1 MSNFDFSNLS
11 SNNNNNDDK
20 DLLTKVK
27 EIATVIV
34 DNVIKYSKLAYNT
47 ASPILR
53 EKSGELAVSTKKI
66 SKKMLDKRNQKQK
79 ENKVY
84 LKYKTI
90 NKIYNDYEEAILKLE
105 NEVKEANKKDKKE
118 KEQTKDK
125 SAVASILLI
134 AVIALVIIFKFI
146 ISNLLSIVLILLA
159 FVPLLLISKEKW
171 IIKNNKAKLDKVAI
185 FRPDLQNIFEKMAL
199 YIADEELYGFIKYY
213 QTELINLETFL
224 NIKLDAN
231 QIELSE
237 DKEDGELHLAL
248 ANIAVNQNSK
258 VYTNTLDDVDMNKFS
273 IAAKANYLID
283 VRDVNKTM
291 LILFDNWI
299 TDYLKIGKAI
309 DIKERIELL
318 GYLSFFKTVEEAEE
332 VDLSRFSKKGK
343 QIINKLRQD
352 DVKGKLGMYVHDAF
366 AEGIVENKYFIK
378 IRMVLQ
384 NTNKAKA
391 KSLLNE
397 IGLITGITPSIIDGE
412 NDKTIYL
419 KFKYKVNV
427 KSKEFRFGDL
437 VAQASRG
444 IINLGANDGG
454 DYVVKYPRK
463 DSPFFVLIGGL
474 SRSGKSTFATR
485 FITTA
490 LYQKIDDKPEN
501 IYDYE
506 HVFIASVKMIDD
518 YYPLKWNK
526 KGMFLTDN
534 PVEVYKMLQL
544 VDKLARERV
553 ATFQKMSCVNIA
565 DYNRVSKNQMGK
577 ILVVLDEYKNTLKK
591 AKRLGAVEIDG
602 VKIKDLSRAIEDLAT
617 TIASEHGSRGV
628 NLIVITQAFSKGK
641 DSGDDGVGVIANSL
655 DSKFLGY
662 ADKNVWDSQ
671 EPSREMS
678 KYLQNKK
685 GERRGLF
692 FVNAEEFIQA
702 NSDEVEVDEIAGFTE
717 VRTHFIKTKEIA
729 DNFDRYFETN
739 KKYGH
744 LIKDVDGD
752 EQLDNIIAD
761 KSDSG
766 EVLEDKE
773 KEEKAE
779 ESKTIEDFDFDDFN
793 L

>member
-11 SNNNNNDDK
+11 SNNNNNNDDK
-20 DLLTKVK
+20 DLLTRAK
-27 EIATVIV
+27 EIATVIL
-34 DNVIKYSKLAYNT
+34 DNVVKYSKLAYNT
-47 ASPILR
+47 ASPILK
-53 EKSGELAVSTKKI
+53 EKSRQLAKGTKKV
-66 SKKMLDKRNQKQK
+66 SNKMSDKHNQKQK
-79 ENKVY
+79 EKKVY

-90 NKIYNDYEEAILKLE
+90 NKIYDDYEEAILNLE
-105 NEVKEANKKDKKE
+105 NEVKKANKKEKKE
-118 KEQTKDK
+118 KNQEQTNDK
-125 SAVASILLI
+125 SSIALILLI
-134 AVIALVIIFKFI
+134 AVISLIIIFKFI
-146 ISNLLSIVLILLA
+146 VSNLFLILLILIA
-159 FVPLLLISKEKW
+159 FAPLVNVFKERW

-185 FRPDLQNIFEKMAL
+185 FRPDLIKIFEKMAL
-199 YIADEELYGFIKYY
+199 YIADDELYDFIKYY

-231 QIELSE
+231 EIVLSE
-237 DKEDGELHLAL
+237 DKEDGELHLAV

-258 VYTNTLDDVDMNKFS
+258 VFADKLDDVDMNRFS
-273 IAAKANYLID
+273 IATKANYLID
-283 VRDVNKTM
+283 VRAVNKTM

-309 DIKERIELL
+309 DIADRIEEL
-318 GYLSFFKTVEEAEE
+318 GYLSFFETVEKSEE

-352 DVKGKLGMYVHDAF
+352 DVKEKLGMYVHDAF
-366 AEGIVENKYFIK
+366 AEGITENKYFIK
-378 IRMVLQ
+378 IRMILQ

-397 IGLITGITPSIIDGE
+397 IGLITSITPSLIDGE

-437 VAQASRG
+437 VAQANKG

-490 LYQKIDDKPEN
+490 LYQKVDNNSRN

-591 AKRLGAVEIDG
+591 AKRLGVVEIDG
-602 VKIKDLSRAIEDLAT
+602 VKIKDLSKAIEDLAT

-671 EPSREMS
+671 DPSREMS

-692 FVNAEEFIQA
+692 FVNAEEFVQA
-702 NSDEVEVDEIAGFTE
+702 NQDEVEVDEIAGFTE

-744 LIKDVDGD
+744 LIKNVDGE

-761 KSDSG
+761 NSESE
-766 EVLEDKE
+766 EVLEE
-773 KEEKAE
+773 KTEEP
-779 ESKTIEDFDFDDFN
+779 KTIEDFDFEDFN

>member
-20 DLLTKVK
+20 DLLTKAR

-53 EKSGELAVSTKKI
+53 EKSGELAVSTKNI
-66 SKKMLDKRNQKQK
+66 SKKMLSKYEQKQK
-79 ENKVY
+79 EKKVY

-90 NKIYNDYEEAILKLE
+90 NKIYDDYKDSILDLE
-105 NEVKEANKKDKKE
+105 NEIKEANKQGSKVKNQ
-118 KEQTKDK
+118 EQSKDK
-125 SAVASILLI
+125 SAIAVILLI
-134 AVIALVIIFKFI
+134 AVIALVIIFKFLV
-146 ISNLLSIVLILLA
+146 SNLFAIILILIA
-159 FVPLLLISKEKW
+159 FSPLFKMLTDRFV
-171 IIKNNKAKLDKVAI
+171 IKSNKQKLDKVAI
-185 FRPDLQNIFEKMAL
+185 FRPDLKRIFEKMAL
-199 YIADEELYGFIKYY
+199 YINDDDLIDFIKYY
-213 QTELINLETFL
+213 QTELVNLETFL

-231 QIELSE
+231 QIDLTE
-237 DKEDGELHLAL
+237 DVDDGELMLSL
-248 ANIAVNQNSK
+248 GNIAVNQDSK
-258 VYTNTLDDVDMNKFS
+258 VIAETLDDVDMNRFN
-273 IAAKANYLID
+273 IIPQANYLIKD
-283 VRDVNKTM
+283 NNI

-299 TDYLKIGKAI
+299 TDYLKIDKAI
-309 DIKERIELL
+309 NIKERIELL
-318 GYLSFFKTVEEAEE
+318 GYLDFFENVEDAEE
-332 VDLSRFSKKGK
+332 VDLSRFSQKGK

-352 DVKGKLGMYVHDAF
+352 DVKEKLGMYVHDAF

-419 KFKYKVNV
+419 KFKYKVDV
-427 KSKEFRFGDL
+427 KSKEFRFDDL
-437 VAQASRG
+437 VAQASKG

-454 DYVVKYPRK
+454 DYIVKYPRK

-490 LYQKIDDKPEN
+490 LYQKVDNNPRN

-553 ATFQKMSCVNIA
+553 SVFQMKSCVNIA
-565 DYNRVSKNQMGK
+565 DYNRVSENQMGK

-591 AKRLGAVEIDG
+591 AKRLGTVEIDG
-602 VKIKDLSRAIEDLAT
+602 IKIKDLSKAIEDLAT

-662 ADKNVWDSQ
+662 ADRNVWDSQ
-671 EPSREMS
+671 DPSREMS

-692 FVNAEEFIQA
+692 FVNAEEFVQA
-702 NSDEVEVDEIAGFTE
+702 NQDEVEVDEIAGFTE

-766 EVLEDKE
+766 EVLEDK
-773 KEEKAE
+773 AE

>member
-34 DNVIKYSKLAYNT
+34 DNIIKYSKLAYNT
-47 ASPILR
+47 ASPVIKA
-53 EKSGELAVSTKKI
+53 KSGELAVSIKKI
-66 SKKMLDKRNQKQK
+66 SEKMLSKYEQKQK
-79 ENKVY
+79 EKKVY

-90 NKIYNDYEEAILKLE
+90 NKIYDDYKDSILGLE
-105 NEVKEANKKDKKE
+105 NEIKEANKQGLKVKNQ
-118 KEQTKDK
+118 EQPKDK
-125 SAVASILLI
+125 SAIAVILLI
-134 AVIALVIIFKFI
+134 AVIALVIIFKFLV
-146 ISNLLSIVLILLA
+146 SNLFAIILILIA
-159 FVPLLLISKEKW
+159 FSPLFKMLTDRFV
-171 IIKNNKAKLDKVAI
+171 IKSNKQKLDKVAI
-185 FRPDLQNIFEKMAL
+185 FRPDLKRIFEKMAL
-199 YIADEELYGFIKYY
+199 YINDDDLIDFIKYY
-213 QTELINLETFL
+213 QTELVNLETFL

-231 QIELSE
+231 QIDLTE
-237 DKEDGELHLAL
+237 DVDDGELMLSL
-248 ANIAVNQNSK
+248 GNIAVNQNSK
-258 VYTNTLDDVDMNKFS
+258 VIAETLDDVDMNRFNT
-273 IAAKANYLID
+273 IPQANYLIKD
-283 VRDVNKTM
+283 NNI

-309 DIKERIELL
+309 DIAERIEMM
-318 GYLSFFKTVEEAEE
+318 GYLNFFETVEEAEE

-352 DVKGKLGMYVHDAF
+352 DVKEKLGMYVHDAF
-366 AEGIVENKYFIK
+366 SEGITENKYFIK

-397 IGLITGITPSIIDGE
+397 IGLITGITPSLIDGE

-427 KSKEFRFGDL
+427 KSKEFRFDDL
-437 VAQASRG
+437 VAQASKG

-490 LYQKIDDKPEN
+490 LYQKVDDKPEN

-565 DYNRVSKNQMGK
+565 DYNRVSNVLMGK

-602 VKIKDLSRAIEDLAT
+602 VKIKDLSKAIEDLAT

-671 EPSREMS
+671 DPSREMS

-692 FVNAEEFIQA
+692 FVNAEEFVQA
-702 NSDEVEVDEIAGFTE
+702 NQDEVEVDEIAGFTE

-729 DNFDRYFETN
+729 DNFDRFFETN

-761 KSDSG
+761 NSEFEE
-766 EVLEDKE
+766 EVLEVKE
-773 KEEKAE
+773 NEEKAE
-779 ESKTIEDFDFDDFN
+779 ESKTIDDFDFDDFN